1 MPPSQS
7 LVSDRTSVPSAAG
20 TATYTRS
27 GDWEFCMHPTPGP
40 WSVPVPVSP
49 LTVVPIVSGRGAAQ
63 LSPPAIVVDVVDG
76 LVVGVTWVVVEAGAV
91 VVVAV
96 EVVSGAQTD
105 TPSRWHRLSTVRR
118 QAEFMLAKTPQVV
131 EH

>member
-7 LVSDRTSVPSAAG
+7 LVSERTRVPSAGG

-27 GDWEFCMHPTPGP
+27 GDSEFCMHPTPGP

-49 LTVVPIVSGRGAAQ
+49 LAVVPIVSMRGEAQ
-63 LSPPAIVVDVVDG
+63 LSPPAMVVAVVGG
-76 LVVGVTWVVVEAGAV
+76 LVVGDTWVVVEAGAV

-96 EVVSGAQTD
+96 DVVVGGAHTD
-105 TPSRWHRLSTVRR
+105 TPSR
-118 QAEFMLAKTPQVV
+118 
-131 EH
+131 